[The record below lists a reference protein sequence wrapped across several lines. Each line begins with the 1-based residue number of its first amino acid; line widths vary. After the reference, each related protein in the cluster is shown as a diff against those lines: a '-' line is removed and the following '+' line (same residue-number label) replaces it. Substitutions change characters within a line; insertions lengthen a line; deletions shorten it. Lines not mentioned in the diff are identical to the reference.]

1 MLIYLLT
8 QRGLRLVVP
17 EERVEVLHSLKMCAT
32 VQLVL
37 AGSLAMAVCL
47 AYAAQCSIF
56 CLESIC

>member
-1 MLIYLLT
+1 MT

-37 AGSLAMAVCL
+37 AGSLTMTVCL
-47 AYAAQCSIF
+47 AYAIYAAQCSIF
-56 CLESIC
+56 CLESIYLG